1 MKITKEVK
9 VGLISLAALAL
20 LYWGFNFLKGKELF
34 TNKRVYYAVYDHV
47 DGLNRSRPVTINGF
61 QVGQVEDIYFHPDG
75 SGELVVKMNMTS
87 DFKISRNTLA
97 RIYSTDILGDKSIEL
112 VLGNDIEPAKSG
124 DTLRSDIQLSLTEEV
139 NRQVAPLK
147 QKTEKLLSSID
158 TVLILVSGFLNEQT
172 RQNFVET
179 FNSVRRSFQI
189 LENTVR
195 SVDETVTETQPDLR
209 SIIHNIASI
218 TKNLEENNDRFT
230 EIFANINTLS
240 DSLSKVQFR
249 ETFDNLSKAL
259 VTTEDVLHKINEGEG
274 SMGKLLNDPELYDN
288 LENASEQLNRL
299 ILDIKYNPSRYVNF
313 SVFGNRR
320 TYTEKE
326 IREQEQK
333 LKKEREKKEEED
345 LKEEG
350 Q

>member
-1 MKITKEVK
+1 LKISKELR
-9 VGLISLAALAL
+9 VGLISIAALAL

-34 TNKRVYYAVYDHV
+34 SNKRIFYAVYDKV

-61 QVGQVEDIYFHPDG
+61 QVGQVENIYFHPDG
-75 SGELVVKMNMTS
+75 SGRLVVKMNMTS
-87 DFKISRNTLA
+87 DFAVSRNTMA

-112 VLGNDIEPAKSG
+112 VLGTDSLPALSN
-124 DTLRSDIQLSLTEEV
+124 DTLKSDIQLSLTEEV

-195 SVDETVTETQPDLR
+195 SVDETVSETQPDLKAT
-209 SIIHNIASI
+209 IHNIASI
-218 TKNLEENNDRFT
+218 TKNLRDNNKQLS
-230 EIFANINTLS
+230 EIFENVNSIS
-240 DSLSKVQFR
+240 DSLSRVKFK
-249 ETFDNLSKAL
+249 ETFDNLS
-259 VTTEDVLHKINEGEG
+259 TTLATTDSVLRKVNSGDG
-274 SMGKLLNDPELYDN
+274 SIARLLNDPELYNN
-288 LENASEQLNRL
+288 LEKSSDQLNRL

-320 TYTEKE
+320 TYSEKE
-326 IREQEQK
+326 IRE
-333 LKKEREKKEEED
+333 KERELEKERQEEE
-345 LKEEG
+345 KSMQEEDR
-350 Q
+350 